1 MIRIAAVGDV
11 HYDRESRGK
20 LSKHWNELAGKAD
33 LLLLAGDLTQVGHPE
48 EAKPLAEDLAE
59 CPVPVFAVL
68 GNHDYHMDQEHEIA
82 KLLTNAGVTVLDG
95 NYVVLEIDTCRVGI
109 YGLKGFCGGFLGA
122 CCNEFGEKET
132 KAFVHTTKLMAE
144 DLRSGLEEMH
154 ADFKIVLM
162 HYSPSPDTLLGEK
175 KEIYPFLGSYL
186 LGEAIDEAG
195 AHVVFHGH
203 AHKGTESGI
212 TPGGVPVRNVAQP
225 VIRHAFNIYSLTQ
238 LRNETQRLK
247 SSTAPISPRS
257 AASALTFDTKADL
270 TS

>member
-1 MIRIAAVGDV
+1 MIRMAAVGDV

-20 LSKHWNELAGKAD
+20 LSKHWMELDGKAD
-33 LLLLAGDLTQVGHPE
+33 LLLLAGDLTQVGNPD
-48 EAKPLAEDLAE
+48 EAKPLAEDLSE

-82 KLLTNAGVTVLDG
+82 RLLTEAGVTVLDR
-95 NYVVLEIDTCRVGI
+95 NYVVVDIGQCRVGI
-109 YGLKGFCGGFLGA
+109 YGLKGFGGGFLGA
-122 CCNEFGEKET
+122 CCSEFGEKET
-132 KAFVHTTKLMAE
+132 KAFIHTTKLMAE
-144 DLRSGLEEMH
+144 DLRDGLEEMK
-154 ADFKIVLM
+154 ADCKIVLM

-186 LGEAIDEAG
+186 LGEAIDAAG
-195 AHVVFHGH
+195 ANVVFHGH
-203 AHKGTESGI
+203 AHKGTENGV

-225 VIRHAFNIYSLTQ
+225 VIRHAFNIYSM
-238 LRNETQRLK
+238 NELSDESQRLK
-247 SSTAPISPRS
+247 SSTAPGSPRV